1 MRKELVWVAVI
12 GISFG
17 LIIAFGV
24 YRINASIKPNLPALQ
39 NSPKP
44 KEAGSEFKI
53 ALNKPENGDVL
64 TQDSVTV
71 SGITKA
77 LAWITVSGESG
88 DYIIQSDEKGLFS
101 QEVKLT
107 SGINQ
112 IKLTAFDPQGLKS
125 IEKVLVIYSSAFQE
139 KSFATPAP
147 QTASGESGVRDKVA
161 QKVAEALN
169 KPKAF
174 VGVVT
179 DIADSTIQI
188 KSLESEIKQISTA
201 DEAITVVNSKGTTS
215 KIVKLT
221 DIAIGDFIVA
231 MGYVN
236 SNSVLLAQ
244 RILITDPISEP
255 KINASLGKVT
265 ETTKKVMTIASLKD
279 SQNSEISPDSK
290 TAFERLL
297 SGKAERAKLTDVT
310 QGDLII
316 YVSATGEDSD
326 KIRSVFIVAH
336 PQG

>member
-1 MRKELVWVAVI
+1 MRKELVWVAAV

-24 YRINASIKPNLPALQ
+24 YRINASIKSKLPQ
-39 NSPKP
+39 TQSSPKP
-44 KEAGSEFKI
+44 KETVSEFKI
-53 ALNKPENGDVL
+53 TLSKPENGDVL
-64 TQDSVTV
+64 TQGSVTV

-77 LAWITVSGESG
+77 LTWITVSGEAG
-88 DYIIQSDEKGLFS
+88 DYIIQSDEKGVFS
-101 QEVKLT
+101 QEVGLT

-112 IKLTAFDPQGLKS
+112 IKLTAFDPQGAKS
-125 IEKVLVIYSSAFQE
+125 IEKVLVVYSSAFQE

-147 QTASGESGVRDKVA
+147 QTASDESGVRDKVA

-179 DIADSTIQI
+179 DITDSTIQI

-201 DEAITVVNSKGTTS
+201 DDGVTVVNSKGTTS

-244 RILITDPISEP
+244 RILITNPISEP

-265 ETTKKVMTIASLKD
+265 EVTKKVLTVASLKD
-279 SQNSEISPDSK
+279 SQSSEVSPDSK
-290 TAFERLL
+290 TAFQLFI
-297 SGKAERAKLTDVT
+297 SGKAEKSKLSDIT

-316 YVSATGEDSD
+316 YVSAAGEKSET
-326 KIRSVFIVAH
+326 IRSIFIVAH